1 MTDRTSARRS
11 AQVATLGVFTMLVAG
26 SAAAQPR
33 WGPPTAPRSG
43 ACFYR
48 DVNFDGDY
56 FCAAAGE
63 GIPVMPR
70 GMNDQIS
77 SVRIYGDVEVRLYQD
92 GEFRGRSQSVTR
104 SVRNLKDEGWND
116 RLSSAQVRGGRDGN
130 GNNGNNG
137 GGGRQDYDR
146 IVRRAYQDILKRE
159 ADSDG
164 LRIYRSH
171 MIDDNWSE
179 AQVREAL
186 RNSREFRELNSMT
199 REKAEEIVRRAYRSV
214 LNRDP
219 DPASQTFVDRV
230 LRDRWTEQQ
239 VAAELRKS
247 PEYRNKKQ

>member
-1 MTDRTSARRS
+1 MTDRTSVRGGV
-11 AQVATLGVFTMLVAG
+11 QVATLGIFTILAAG
-26 SAAAQPR
+26 TATAQPR
-33 WGPPTAPRSG
+33 WGRPTAPRSG

-48 DVNFDGDY
+48 DANFEGDY
-56 FCAAAGE
+56 FCAGAGE

-116 RLSSAQVRGGRDGN
+116 RLSSAQVEGRRGG
-130 GNNGNNG
+130 NGNNG
-137 GGGRQDYDR
+137 GGARQDYDR
-146 IVRRAYQDILKRE
+146 IVRRAYQDILKRDP
-159 ADSDG
+159 DSDG

-219 DPASQTFVDRV
+219 DPASRTYVDKV
-230 LRDRWTEQQ
+230 LRDRWTEQD
-239 VAAELRKS
+239 VVAELRKS
-247 PEYRNKKQ
+247 PEYRNKRQ

>member
-1 MTDRTSARRS
+1 
-11 AQVATLGVFTMLVAG
+11 VATLGVFTILVAG
-26 SAAAQPR
+26 SATAQPR
-33 WGPPTAPRSG
+33 WGRPTAPRSG

-48 DVNFDGDY
+48 DANFEGDY
-56 FCAAAGE
+56 FCAGAGE
-63 GIPVMPR
+63 GIPVMPN
-70 GMNDQIS
+70 GMNDQVS

-92 GEFRGRSQSVTR
+92 GQFRGRSQSVTR

-116 RLSSAQVRGGRDGN
+116 RLSSAQVRGGNN
-130 GNNGNNG
+130 GGGNNG
-137 GGGRQDYDR
+137 GGARQDPDR
-146 IVRRAYQDILKRE
+146 IVRRAYQDILKRDP
-159 ADSDG
+159 DSDG

-219 DPASQTFVDRV
+219 DPASRAYVDKV
-230 LRDRWTEQQ
+230 LRDRWTEQD